1 MSVESSRAPQGAK
14 SIAGAEPRGAKKPGG
29 ADALSPQAGGGF
41 SALMSLLSATD
52 PVGEVTATGE
62 LAPEVTSSNEEK
74 DALAQ
79 VDIAQLAINYIANL
93 TVSNDTPAPV
103 ANGGTAA
110 PSTATL
116 NGGTAASPTLA
127 GEVMPPVLGLERR
140 DAVGAQTFPTGVG
153 APVQTT
159 PATSAAQASG
169 KRSAEGL
176 LQSGSGGASDRAGA
190 TDPLVSDASVQQQVE
205 TLLGGRS
212 VAQAKPQGLSQVQ
225 MDLRDA
231 RAHPNAVQ
239 PASAVEVSNVLPAS
253 TAAELLVR
261 TERPS
266 AKSTQS
272 NSGLE
277 GALGGATTSKTPAD
291 AVYEVAPTSAVVP
304 DTQVAE
310 TVSYWV
316 THGVQSA
323 ELTLDGLGGEPV
335 KVRISLDGDQAQV
348 DFLSNQVEV
357 RQVLESASA
366 QLKELLSSEGLQL
379 AGMSVGTSGQGG
391 GQNHAPAPSERVRQ
405 TRVVAAEPI
414 AVVAGAKGGNPS
426 VGQALDLFV

>member
-62 LAPEVTSSNEEK
+62 LAPEVTSSDEEK

-93 TVSNDTPAPV
+93 TISNDTPAPV
-103 ANGGTAA
+103 A
-110 PSTATL
+110 